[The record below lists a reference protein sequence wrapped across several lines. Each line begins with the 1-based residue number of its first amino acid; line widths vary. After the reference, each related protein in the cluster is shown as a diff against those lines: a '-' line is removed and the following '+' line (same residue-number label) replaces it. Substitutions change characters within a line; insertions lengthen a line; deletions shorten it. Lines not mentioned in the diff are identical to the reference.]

1 MKRCPTCGLTLDDSQ
16 TFCTNDGTP
25 LVADKSSYDL
35 GATLVAP
42 PGGAPSTQPPQAL
55 PQAQQTGW
63 QAPARPTMPQM
74 FSPVADL
81 HQPAGDRPSKFVPGL
96 IGGIVTGILALF
108 AGFLPVTAFM
118 GVSLLCI
125 FWSLVGG
132 AVAAKLYVGRSPVPV
147 RTGEGAVVGVVAGA
161 FGALIYLTL
170 DTIIAYA
177 IQAHDIEVFYR
188 GQGQNITGGMF
199 FAVVGILGAIIVFG
213 LSIVGGIIGVAMF
226 ESRKGYHTSMP
237 PPPPGYGGPMS
248 GGYR

>member
-25 LVADKSSYDL
+25 LVADKSAYDPS
-35 GATLVAP
+35 ATLVAP
-42 PGGAPSTQPPQAL
+42 PGTLPSDTPT

-63 QAPARPTMPQM
+63 QSPARPTAPQM

-81 HQPAGDRPSKFVPGL
+81 NQQPANLPGKFVPGL
-96 IGGIVTGILALF
+96 IGGIVTGVLALF
-108 AGFLPVTAFM
+108 AGLLPVMAFI
-118 GVSLLCI
+118 GISFLCI
-125 FWSLVGG
+125 IWSMVGG
-132 AVAAKLYVGRSPVPV
+132 AVAAKLYINRSPIPV
-147 RTGEGAVVGVVAGA
+147 RNGEGAVVGVVAGA
-161 FGALIYLTL
+161 FGALLYSTVDTL
-170 DTIIAYA
+170 IAYS
-177 IQAHDIEVFYR
+177 IQADAIEVFYR

-199 FAVVGILGAIIVFG
+199 FVVTGIFGAIIVFG

-226 ESRKGYHTSMP
+226 ENRKSYHMSVPP